1 MIDNLQILMR
11 GYIMYMKISIEK
23 YLNNMYNKILSVTMV
38 IVMMNNKWIDIT
50 KRCEVLYDGK
60 TCSYE

>member
-1 MIDNLQILMR
+1 
-11 GYIMYMKISIEK
+11 MYMEISIEK
-23 YLNNMYNKILSVTMV
+23 YLNNMYNKIPSVTMV